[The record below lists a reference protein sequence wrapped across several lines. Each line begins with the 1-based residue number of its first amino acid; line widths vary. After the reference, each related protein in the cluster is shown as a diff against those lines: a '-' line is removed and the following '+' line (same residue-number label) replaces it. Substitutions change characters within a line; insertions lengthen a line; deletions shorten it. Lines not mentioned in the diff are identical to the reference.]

1 MASENTKAILVT
13 GSGGAVAVTQ
23 FIAVKQL
30 VDKTT
35 SVKPLGSFSSTMFKG
50 LNEWTTM
57 ASLLGGV
64 ASLGYVIY
72 QMEKGKPLSDLSLTL
87 GSYGVTS
94 LVAGIINAILDPLG
108 TTGATINLSNL
119 FKGLS
124 SGVSKTLGISTR
136 CPSPWILRVDW
147 AWIQSCLWMMCR
159 QLPLSMVSVVF
170 HKLFTYPWFSRP
182 YCILFWCYNGYA
194 IYSTLRLSIRL
205 SIRL

>member
-72 QMEKGKPLSDLSLTL
+72 QMEKGTTVGFKPDSWLIRSNFT
-87 GSYGVTS
+87 GSR
-94 LVAGIINAILDPLG
+94 NNQCNPRP
-108 TTGATINLSNL
+108 TG
-119 FKGLS
+119 
-124 SGVSKTLGISTR
+124 
-136 CPSPWILRVDW
+136 
-147 AWIQSCLWMMCR
+147 
-159 QLPLSMVSVVF
+159 
-170 HKLFTYPWFSRP
+170 
-182 YCILFWCYNGYA
+182 YNGCNDKPEQPF
-194 IYSTLRLSIRL
+194 
-205 SIRL
+205 